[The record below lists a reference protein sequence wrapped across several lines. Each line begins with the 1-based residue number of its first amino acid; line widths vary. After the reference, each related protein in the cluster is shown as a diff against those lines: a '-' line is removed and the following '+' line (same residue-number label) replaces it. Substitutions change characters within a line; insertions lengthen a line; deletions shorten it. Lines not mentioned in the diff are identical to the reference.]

1 MATLT
6 FTGRDR
12 YTTLRGTTARRR
24 RNWHRH
30 HGGRAA
36 PCRRSVR
43 CRLGR
48 AARSARSQRRRA
60 LVRRSPV
67 SHDVDGPDADTE
79 ERTRIGQVLD
89 AALPPTSAD
98 R

>member
-1 MATLT
+1 
-6 FTGRDR
+6 
-12 YTTLRGTTARRR
+12 
-24 RNWHRH
+24 
-30 HGGRAA
+30 
-36 PCRRSVR
+36 
-43 CRLGR
+43 
-48 AARSARSQRRRA
+48 
-60 LVRRSPV
+60 V